1 MKTLKYIIL
10 GVMLTSLLFSSLSF
24 SPSKRGHTQEETL
37 TFCETYTQEEITS
50 KLDPNDTFFSW
61 VQLQKTDPE
70 SSKIGT
76 CHASDL
82 KAIWNYIQDEAFRSR
97 LPNDLII
104 AAGAEANDQMIPLY
118 AIRKSASDNDF
129 PTQQDIDEVSVIKD
143 DNEENYSLYLSFSG
157 AGAEKWAKI
166 TRMNKGK
173 DIAILFEGKVIA
185 APRVREAI
193 LDGKCSISGKYTKAE
208 INKFKAAFED

>member
-1 MKTLKYIIL
+1 MKNLKYIIL
-10 GVMLTSLLFSSLSF
+10 GVMLTSLLFSNLSF

-37 TFCETYTQEEITS
+37 TFCETYTQKEVTS
-50 KLDPNDTFFSW
+50 KLNPNDTFFSW
-61 VQLQKTDPE
+61 VHMEEGYPE

-76 CHASDL
+76 CNEADL
-82 KAIWNYIQDEAFRSR
+82 QQLWKYIQGEAFRSS
-97 LPNDLII
+97 LSNDLII
-104 AAGAEANDQMIPLY
+104 AAGAEANEQIIPLY
-118 AIRKSASDNDF
+118 AIRKSASNDDF
-129 PTQQDIDEVSVIKD
+129 PSQQDIDEVSVIKA
-143 DNEENYSLYLSFSG
+143 DNEENYSLYFSFSG
-157 AGAEKWAKI
+157 AGAEKWAKM

-185 APRVREAI
+185 APRVREEI

>member
-1 MKTLKYIIL
+1 MKNLKYIVL

-24 SPSKRGHTQEETL
+24 SPSKKGFPQEEAL

-50 KLDPNDTFFSW
+50 KLNPNDTFFSW
-61 VQLQKTDPE
+61 VQLQKSDPE

-76 CHASDL
+76 CHEADL
-82 KAIWNYIQDEAFRSR
+82 KSMWNYIQDEAFRSS

-104 AAGAEANDQMIPLY
+104 AAGAEANDQMISLY

-129 PTQQDIDEVSVIKD
+129 PSQKDIDEVSVIKSE
-143 DNEENYSLYLSFSG
+143 NEENYALYLSFSG
-157 AGAEKWAKI
+157 AGAEKWAKM
-166 TRMNKGK
+166 TRKNKGK
-173 DIAILFEGKVIA
+173 DIAILLEGKVIA

-193 LDGKCSISGKYTKAE
+193 LDGKCSISGEYTQTE
-208 INKFKAAFED
+208 INNFKAAFED